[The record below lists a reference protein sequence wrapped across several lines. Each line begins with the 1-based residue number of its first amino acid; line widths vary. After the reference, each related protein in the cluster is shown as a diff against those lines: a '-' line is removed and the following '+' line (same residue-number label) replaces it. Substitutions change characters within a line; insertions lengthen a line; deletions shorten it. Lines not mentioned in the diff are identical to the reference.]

1 MNEERVA
8 SLLQRS
14 KINKLMY
21 KYDDK
26 FFSLISESWRKRN
39 EIMASQDFYYYYNN
53 IICSIVKLM
62 KELKIEDPFMI
73 CQSFI
78 YLLHSG
84 FFSINGEYIY
94 SVDDLIENSYCAGAT
109 VMTGK
114 GKCLNNSDMLTDV
127 LRKNRIASSLVS
139 CKIGTFV
146 ISGHNHAI
154 TSFYDG
160 DRIYFCDPTNDDF
173 LYFCGFLK
181 AKEIVNSEIF
191 KIYIDNYPYVGNVSK
206 EYFDMFI
213 NEPFRKHNTGI
224 KTAGKILAMKIETA
238 DLLNSNGCLLGDFYD
253 DIYDDIDNVCKRL
266 VIKK

>member
-1 MNEERVA
+1 MDIERVP
-8 SLLQRS
+8 SILQKR
-14 KINKLMY
+14 KIVKLMN
-21 KYDDK
+21 KYDDN
-26 FFSLISESWRKRN
+26 FFSLINDSWYRRN
-39 EIMASQDFYYYYNN
+39 LIMASQDFYYYYNN

-94 SVDDLIENSYCAGAT
+94 STNDLIVNSYCAGAT

-127 LRKNRIASSLVS
+127 LRKSNFQSSHVS

-146 ISGHNHAI
+146 MSGHNHAI

-191 KIYIDNYPYVGNVSK
+191 KIYIDNYPYIGNVSK

-213 NEPFRKHNTGI
+213 NEPFRKHNTSV
-224 KTAGKILAMKIETA
+224 KTADKILSMKIELA

-253 DIYDDIDNVCKRL
+253 DIYGDIEKVCKKL
-266 VIKK
+266 VLKK